1 MHCFLSYVFCNR
13 WIPAC
18 RYSHQRYVTGFVCMK
33 GHRSLCFTEILFGS
47 LNWAGVKF
55 HASVLDSRFVRMY
68 QLAVKIQ

>member
-1 MHCFLSYVFCNR
+1 
-13 WIPAC
+13 
-18 RYSHQRYVTGFVCMK
+18 MK